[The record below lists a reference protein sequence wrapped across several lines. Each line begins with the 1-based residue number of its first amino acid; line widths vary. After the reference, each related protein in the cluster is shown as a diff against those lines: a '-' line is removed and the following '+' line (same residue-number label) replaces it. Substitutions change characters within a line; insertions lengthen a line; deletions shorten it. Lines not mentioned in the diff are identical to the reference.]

1 MCSRETMSL
10 LVPPRSPVLLLALCA
25 AFALSATGGCASKPK
40 PAADAQAPS
49 ETDEQIFVGDSIE
62 KNYDPN
68 VIIKRAESFFE
79 QEDYAEAIVEY
90 QHFMELHRVHQLAP
104 YAQFRL
110 GEAHFKMIKTIDR
123 DMAPVTKALEAFEKL
138 LKDYPG
144 SRWEGDAQGM
154 IRACR
159 DYQAQNMMF
168 IAKFYYRREAYYSAA
183 HRFETVIKQ
192 FSDLDVAEDALYYLA
207 MSYREM
213 GLIDWAKDNLIVLSQ
228 RFPNSKHQSETRKLL
243 ARWNAE
249 VPTTPT
255 TAALEPGP
263 DGAANGTSPR
273 PAVVP
278 TAASPIPT
286 FR

>member
-1 MCSRETMSL
+1 MNLPFS
-10 LVPPRSPVLLLALCA
+10 PRSPVLLLALLA
-25 AFALSATGGCASKPK
+25 AFALSAAGGCASKPK

-68 VIIKRAESFFE
+68 VIIKRAESFFD
-79 QEDYAEAIVEY
+79 QEEYAEAIVEY

-110 GEAHFKMIKTIDR
+110 GESHFKMIKTIDR
-123 DMAPVTKALEAFEKL
+123 DMAPVMRAHEAFEKL
-138 LKDYPG
+138 LKEYPG

-159 DYQAQNMMF
+159 DYQAKNMMF
-168 IAKFYYRREAYYSAA
+168 IAQFYYRREAYYSAA
-183 HRFETVIKQ
+183 HRFGTVVKQ
-192 FSDLDVAEDALYYLA
+192 FSDLEVADDALYYLA

-213 GLIDWAKDNLIVLSQ
+213 GLIDWAKDNLVVLSQ

-243 ARWNAE
+243 ARWGTE
-249 VPTTPT
+249 VPAPPT
-255 TAALEPGP
+255 TAALEPEP
-263 DGAANGTSPR
+263 SANGTANGASPR
-273 PAVVP
+273 PAAVP
-278 TAASPIPT
+278 TAASPLPA

>member
-1 MCSRETMSL
+1 MSL
-10 LVPPRSPVLLLALCA
+10 LFPPRSPVLLLALLA
-25 AFALSATGGCASKPK
+25 AFALSMGNGCASKPK

-79 QEDYAEAIVEY
+79 QEEYAEAIVEY

-123 DMAPVTKALEAFEKL
+123 DMSPVTRAQEAFEKL
-138 LKDYPG
+138 LRDYPG
-144 SRWEGDAQGM
+144 SKWEGDAQGM

-168 IAKFYYRREAYYSAA
+168 IAQFYYRREAFYSAA
-183 HRFETVIKQ
+183 HRFETVVKQ

-213 GLIDWAKDNLIVLSQ
+213 GLIDWAKDNLIVLNQ
-228 RFPNSKHQSETRKLL
+228 RFPGSKHQSETRKLL

-249 VPTTPT
+249 VPAPPT
-255 TAALEPGP
+255 TAALEPEP
-263 DGAANGTSPR
+263 SANGTANGTRPR
-273 PAVVP
+273 PAAVP
-278 TAASPIPT
+278 TAASPLPS

>member
-1 MCSRETMSL
+1 MSL
-10 LVPPRSPVLLLALCA
+10 LFPPRSPFILLTLLS
-25 AFALSATGGCASKPK
+25 AFALSAATGCASKPK

-49 ETDEQIFVGDSIE
+49 ETDEQIFVGDTIE

-110 GEAHFKMIKTIDR
+110 GESHFKMIKTIDR
-123 DMAPVTKALEAFEKL
+123 DMSPVVKALEAFDKL

-168 IAKFYYRREAYYSAA
+168 IAQFYYRREAYYSSAR
-183 HRFETVIKQ
+183 RFESIVKQ
-192 FSDLDVAEDALYYLA
+192 FSDLEVSEDAL
-207 MSYREM
+207 
-213 GLIDWAKDNLIVLSQ
+213 
-228 RFPNSKHQSETRKLL
+228 
-243 ARWNAE
+243 
-249 VPTTPT
+249 
-255 TAALEPGP
+255 
-263 DGAANGTSPR
+263 
-273 PAVVP
+273 
-278 TAASPIPT
+278 
-286 FR
+286 